1 MDGFELRL
9 WRKSMGWSQER
20 AAEELG
26 VVLRTYQ
33 SYEKRKEVPKVVIL
47 ATKALSL
54 SQLWPDVA
62 NTLKQLSTIARH

>member
-1 MDGFELRL
+1 MNGFELKL
-9 WRKSMGWSQER
+9 WRKGMGWTQAR

-33 SYEKRKEVPKVVIL
+33 GWEKRKEVPLVVTL
-47 ATKALSL
+47 ATKALAL
-54 SQLWPDVA
+54 THLWPQAA